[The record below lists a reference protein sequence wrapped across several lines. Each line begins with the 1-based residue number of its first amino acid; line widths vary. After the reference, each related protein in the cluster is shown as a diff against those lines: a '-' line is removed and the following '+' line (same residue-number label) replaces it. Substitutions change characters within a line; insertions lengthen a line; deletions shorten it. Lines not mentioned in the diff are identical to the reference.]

1 MGKPLNRS
9 KLAHSANTAIQ
20 SVGALLIALMLL
32 ATFNDVWRLIKSAGG
47 AG

>member
-1 MGKPLNRS
+1 MRAGL
-9 KLAHSANTAIQ
+9 
-20 SVGALLIALMLL
+20 ALLIALMLL